1 MFGRLWPLFR
11 EHKDDYLV
19 LFSTN
24 TSSNKVTHIE
34 ANPKICAYYCDPQD
48 YRGLTLIGDAEIVED
63 LEVKLPVVVTVVKQ
77 TNDPR
82 HPSMRNVL
90 KAKRAEITK
99 WTLADL
105 DADPTQAGF
114 DGSPTQVIRVWP
126 PEKRSGGKKL
136 EGSVEEVADELAAAI
151 KEMSLEG

>member
-1 MFGRLWPLFR
+1 MNETEAMVLGLQLMEVSEMVYLTTIQPDGYPHTRALWNLRNRTMFGRLWLLFR

-63 LEVKLPVVVTVVKQ
+63 LEVKKALWAPEWKFYYPEGLEDPDFTVISLK
-77 TNDPR
+77 PG
-82 HPSMRNVL
+82 
-90 KAKRAEITK
+90 KAKYYHRLERCEWEI
-99 WTLADL
+99 
-105 DADPTQAGF
+105 
-114 DGSPTQVIRVWP
+114 
-126 PEKRSGGKKL
+126 
-136 EGSVEEVADELAAAI
+136 
-151 KEMSLEG
+151 